1 MNEEILHAIINRF
14 IFLEVLAD
22 ISISFLNF
30 KLRFRFFKQLFVDC
44 KVLLNCFSSYYIDY
58 VAFEGNF

>member
-30 KLRFRFFKQLFVDC
+30 KLFQIFQVVICWLQSFAKLFQ
-44 KVLLNCFSSYYIDY
+44 
-58 VAFEGNF
+58 